1 MEGYKS
7 ISEDRLL
14 SVLNVSKQLKE
25 MRTVIPN
32 LTAMSE
38 NNKESA

>member
-25 MRTVIPN
+25 MRTMIPN